1 MGEGVAVWLGVGG
14 GERLPGAGGNVAV
27 VAVEVR
33 AVSRTVSGDQ
43 IWG

>member
-1 MGEGVAVWLGVGG
+1 MAVWLGVGG

-33 AVSRTVSGDQ
+33 GSQSDSQ
-43 IWG
+43 W